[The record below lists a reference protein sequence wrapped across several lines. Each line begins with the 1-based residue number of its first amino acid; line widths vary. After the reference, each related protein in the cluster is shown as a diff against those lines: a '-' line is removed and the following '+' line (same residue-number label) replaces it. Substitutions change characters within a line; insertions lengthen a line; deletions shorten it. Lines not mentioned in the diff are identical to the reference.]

1 MDGHGDYTYSISY
14 TKNYCA
20 PPHRSEKTQMAMGRA
35 IGPEQPDP
43 ETAGLSGLGDPSE
56 TVPEEVRQ
64 EWASLPR
71 RERQRSRRRFFR
83 AQAACCS
90 RPVSTKTLS
99 SLDTRVRILEEAL
112 AEFLHA
118 TAASIPVP
126 PTYSAK
132 KRDCEGAELPSSPA
146 PANIVG
152 ETLPDVPP
160 ATEAARNAASPSPTT
175 ADSTSAAVPRARH
188 CRPLHGAAL
197 HGAESLDDTPH
208 GAAPHGATSHGA
220 ASIPSGTVT
229 GALQL
234 RSPLA
239 QSSAP
244 LHLT

>member
-1 MDGHGDYTYSISY
+1 
-14 TKNYCA
+14 
-20 PPHRSEKTQMAMGRA
+20 MAEERA
-35 IGPEQPDP
+35 IRPEQPNP

-64 EWASLPR
+64 EWASLRR

-90 RPVSTKTLS
+90 RPVLAETLS
-99 SLDTRVRILEEAL
+99 TIDARVRILEEAL

-126 PTYSAK
+126 PTRSAR
-132 KRDCEGAELPSSPA
+132 KRDRADAAPLSSPA
-146 PANIVG
+146 PANTDG

-160 ATEAARNAASPSPTT
+160 ATEAARNAASPSPAT

-208 GAAPHGATSHGA
+208 GAAPHGATSLGA
-220 ASIPSGTVT
+220 ASVPSGTVT
-229 GALQL
+229 GASQL
-234 RSPLA
+234 RSPPA
-239 QSSAP
+239 QPSAP
-244 LHLT
+244 LHPTR